1 MLNGSF
7 CLYILKNYYSFL
19 FFIDKEVL
27 FMFCFIN
34 KIIFIELVDCVVLFY
49 MILLNVIKENVLFYC
64 IIVLKY

>member
-7 CLYILKNYYSFL
+7 CFYILKNYYSFL

-27 FMFCFIN
+27 FTFCFIN
-34 KIIFIELVDCVVLFY
+34 KIIFIELVDCGVLFY

>member
-27 FMFCFIN
+27 FTFCFIN
-34 KIIFIELVDCVVLFY
+34 KIIFIELVDCGVLFY